1 MMFELKHLK
10 SLLALEACGN
20 MRKAAQQLFSSQSAL
35 SHQLKELEHRVDG
48 ELFIR
53 NSTPLHFTKK
63 GEILLTLAKKILPF
77 VTEAH
82 QQLTQQ
88 HMTHKKIAIAIAIQ
102 CHACFQ
108 WLLPIT
114 QALGNNFPLH
124 NFEFANSSFSSNHD
138 SQSDILFSDEEL
150 DKNYDVTLEIGRFEL
165 LAILPKQ
172 HTLTA
177 KTFLIA
183 QDFADQTLLTY
194 PVEKERLDIFNL
206 LLQPKNVKPARV
218 KQVNNS
224 HVILQMVAA
233 NMGIAVLPNWLVA
246 SMSVQSLVDV
256 KSLTQAGLTKTL
268 YLHYKTNNV
277 EKALIAELLPEIK
290 KTFAKLTR

>member
-10 SLLALEACGN
+10 SILALEACGN

-53 NSTPLHFTKK
+53 NSTPLRFTQK
-63 GEILLTLAKKILPF
+63 GEVLLSLAKKILPL

-82 QQLTQQ
+82 QQLTQT
-88 HMTHKKIAIAIAIQ
+88 HITHKKIAIAIR

-114 QALGNNFPLH
+114 QALSDSFH
-124 NFEFANSSFSSNHD
+124 QYDFEFADSSFSSNHD
-138 SQSDILFSDEEL
+138 PLADILFSDEEF
-150 DKNYDVTLEIGRFEL
+150 DKNYDATQEIGDFEL

-172 HTLTA
+172 HVLTGKA
-177 KTFLIA
+177 FLTA
-183 QDFADQTLLTY
+183 QDFSDQTLLTY
-194 PVEKERLDIFNL
+194 PVEKERLDVFNL
-206 LLQPKNVKPARV
+206 LLQPEHVKPAQV

-246 SMSVQSLVDV
+246 SMAVQSLVDV
-256 KSLTQAGLTKTL
+256 KSLTEKGLTKTL
-268 YLHYKTNNV
+268 YLHYKTKHV
-277 EKALIAELLPEIK
+277 EQILITKLLPEIK
-290 KTFAKLTR
+290 KTFTALTR

>member
-53 NSTPLHFTKK
+53 NSTPLRFTQK
-63 GEILLTLAKKILPF
+63 GEVLLNLAKKILPL

-82 QQLTQQ
+82 QQLTRP
-88 HMTHKKIAIAIAIQ
+88 HITHKKIAIAIQ

-114 QALGNNFPLH
+114 QALDNSSTAYD
-124 NFEFANSSFSSNHD
+124 FEFANSSFSSNQD
-138 SQSDILFSDEEL
+138 PQADILFSDEEV
-150 DKNYDVTLEIGRFEL
+150 DKNYDTSLEIGSFEL

-172 HTLTA
+172 HALTQR
-177 KTFLIA
+177 TFLTA
-183 QDFADQTLLTY
+183 QDFAEQTLLTY
-194 PVEKERLDIFNL
+194 PIEKERLDVFNL
-206 LLQPKNVKPARV
+206 LLQPENVKPAQV

-246 SMSVQSLVDV
+246 SMAVQSLVDV
-256 KSLTQAGLTKTL
+256 KSLTQNGLTKTL
-268 YLHYKTNNV
+268 YLHYKTKHV

-290 KTFAKLTR
+290 KTFTTLTR

>member
-1 MMFELKHLK
+1 MY
-10 SLLALEACGN
+10 
-20 MRKAAQQLFSSQSAL
+20 
-35 SHQLKELEHRVDG
+35 D
-48 ELFIR
+48 
-53 NSTPLHFTKK
+53 
-63 GEILLTLAKKILPF
+63 
-77 VTEAH
+77 
-82 QQLTQQ
+82 
-88 HMTHKKIAIAIAIQ
+88 
-102 CHACFQ
+102 
-108 WLLPIT
+108 
-114 QALGNNFPLH
+114 
-124 NFEFANSSFSSNHD
+124 FEFANSSFTSTHD
-138 SQSDILFSDEEL
+138 PQADILFSDEEI
-150 DKNYDVTLEIGRFEL
+150 DKNYDATLKIGCFEL

-172 HTLTA
+172 HVLTA

-206 LLQPKNVKPARV
+206 LLQPENVKPARV

-256 KSLTQAGLTKTL
+256 KSLTQVGLTKTL

-277 EKALIAELLPEIK
+277 EEALIAELLPEIK
-290 KTFAKLTR
+290 KTFSTLTR

>member
-35 SHQLKELEHRVDG
+35 SHQLKELEHRVNG

-53 NSTPLHFTKK
+53 NSTPLCFTQK
-63 GEILLTLAKKILPF
+63 GEVLLTLAKKILPL

-88 HMTHKKIAIAIAIQ
+88 QISHKKIAIAIQ

-114 QALGNNFPLH
+114 QALGNSFPLYD
-124 NFEFANSSFSSNHD
+124 FEFANSSFSSNHD
-138 SQSDILFSDEEL
+138 PQADILFSDEKV
-150 DKNYDVTLEIGRFEL
+150 DKNYDATREIGSFEL

-172 HTLTA
+172 HGLTA
-177 KTFLIA
+177 KKFLIA
-183 QDFADQTLLTY
+183 QDFADQILLTY

-206 LLQPKNVKPARV
+206 LLQPERVKPAQV

-256 KSLTQAGLTKTL
+256 KSLTQTGLTKTL
-268 YLHYKTNNV
+268 YLHYKAKHIEN
-277 EKALIAELLPEIK
+277 ALIAELLPEIK
-290 KTFAKLTR
+290 KTFSTLTE

>member
-35 SHQLKELEHRVDG
+35 SHQLKELEHRLNG

-53 NSTPLHFTKK
+53 NSTPLRFTQK
-63 GEILLTLAKKILPF
+63 GEVLLTLAKKILPL
-77 VTEAH
+77 VAEAH

-88 HMTHKKIAIAIAIQ
+88 PINHKKIAIAIQ

-114 QALGNNFPLH
+114 QALGNSFPQYD
-124 NFEFANSSFSSNHD
+124 FEFANSSFSSSND
-138 SQSDILFSDEEL
+138 PQADILFSDEYI
-150 DKNYDVTLEIGRFEL
+150 DKSYDASQAIGNFEL

-172 HTLTA
+172 HPLTR
-177 KTFLIA
+177 KSFIEA
-183 QDFADQTLLTY
+183 QDFSDQTLLTY
-194 PVEKERLDIFNL
+194 PVEKERLDVFNL
-206 LLQPKNVKPARV
+206 LLQPENVKPAQIR
-218 KQVNNS
+218 QVNNS

-233 NMGIAVLPNWLVA
+233 NMGISVLPNWLVA
-246 SMSVQSLVDV
+246 SMSVQSLIDI
-256 KSLTQAGLTKTL
+256 KPLTQKGLTKVL
-268 YLHYKTNNV
+268 YLHYKTKHV
-277 EKALIAELLPEIK
+277 EQALIEQLLPEIK
-290 KTFAKLTR
+290 KTFTALTK

>member
-53 NSTPLHFTKK
+53 NSTPLRFTQK
-63 GEILLTLAKKILPF
+63 GEVLLSLAKKILPL
-77 VTEAH
+77 VAEAH
-82 QQLTQQ
+82 QKLTQK
-88 HMTHKKIAIAIAIQ
+88 HSTHKKIAIAIQ

-114 QALGNNFPLH
+114 QALGNRFSQYD
-124 NFEFANSSFSSNHD
+124 FEFANSSFSSSHD
-138 SQSDILFSDEEL
+138 PQSDILFSDEYI
-150 DKNYDVTLEIGRFEL
+150 DKNYDTALEIGSFEL

-172 HTLTA
+172 HALTA

-194 PVEKERLDIFNL
+194 PVEKERLDVFNL
-206 LLQPKNVKPARV
+206 LLQPENVKPTQV

-256 KSLTQAGLTKTL
+256 KSLTRNGLTKTL
-268 YLHYKTNNV
+268 YLHYKVNTV

-290 KTFAKLTR
+290 KTFTTLTR

>member
-1 MMFELKHLK
+1 MLFELKHLK

-53 NSTPLHFTKK
+53 NSTPLRFTQK
-63 GEILLTLAKKILPF
+63 GEVLLTLAKKILPS

-88 HMTHKKIAIAIAIQ
+88 HITHKKIAIAIQ

-114 QALGNNFPLH
+114 QALGSNFPLH
-124 NFEFANSSFSSNHD
+124 DFEFANSSFSSNHD
-138 SQSDILFSDEEL
+138 PQADILFSDEKV
-150 DKNYDVTLEIGRFEL
+150 DKNYDATLEIGSFEL

-172 HTLTA
+172 HILTA
-177 KTFLIA
+177 KTYLIA
-183 QDFADQTLLTY
+183 QDFTGQTLLAY

-206 LLQPKNVKPARV
+206 LLQPENVKPAQI

-246 SMSVQSLVDV
+246 SMSVQSLVNV
-256 KSLTQAGLTKTL
+256 KSLTQNGLTKTL
-268 YLHYKTNNV
+268 YLHYKTKNV

-290 KTFAKLTR
+290 KTFTTLTR

>member
-35 SHQLKELEHRVDG
+35 SHQLKELEHRVNG

-53 NSTPLHFTKK
+53 NSTPLCFTQK
-63 GEILLTLAKKILPF
+63 GEILLTLAKKILPL
-77 VTEAH
+77 VAEAH
-82 QQLTQQ
+82 LQLTQQ
-88 HMTHKKIAIAIAIQ
+88 HKTHKKIAIAIQ

-114 QALGNNFPLH
+114 KALGNNFPLYD
-124 NFEFANSSFSSNHD
+124 FEFANSSFSSNHD
-138 SQSDILFSDEEL
+138 SQSDILFSDEVCN
-150 DKNYDVTLEIGRFEL
+150 KNYDVTLEIGRFEL

-172 HTLTA
+172 HILTA

-183 QDFADQTLLTY
+183 QDFTDQTLLTY

-206 LLQPKNVKPARV
+206 LLQPENLKPAQV

-256 KSLTQAGLTKTL
+256 KSLTQVGLTKTL

-277 EKALIAELLPEIK
+277 EEALIAELLPEIK
-290 KTFAKLTR
+290 KTFFTLTR

>member
-1 MMFELKHLK
+1 MAITDNP
-10 SLLALEACGN
+10 SA
-20 MRKAAQQLFSSQSAL
+20 RQQLSFAS
-35 SHQLKELEHRVDG
+35 
-48 ELFIR
+48 
-53 NSTPLHFTKK
+53 
-63 GEILLTLAKKILPF
+63 
-77 VTEAH
+77 
-82 QQLTQQ
+82 
-88 HMTHKKIAIAIAIQ
+88 
-102 CHACFQ
+102 
-108 WLLPIT
+108 
-114 QALGNNFPLH
+114 
-124 NFEFANSSFSSNHD
+124 FEFANSSFSSNHD